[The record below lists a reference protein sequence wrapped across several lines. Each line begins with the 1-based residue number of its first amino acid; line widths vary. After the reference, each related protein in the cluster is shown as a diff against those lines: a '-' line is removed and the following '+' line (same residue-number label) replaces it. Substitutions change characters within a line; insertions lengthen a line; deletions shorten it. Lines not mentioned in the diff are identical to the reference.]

1 MCSKR
6 DIIIFFAG
14 VSAFHTISHIMI
26 GYLGIL
32 PLTFLGID
40 WTVQL
45 NIISIAVNAI
55 ITLLLLWWAKNLKK

>member
-6 DIIIFFAG
+6 DVVIFFAG

-32 PLTFLGID
+32 PLTFLSIE
-40 WTVQL
+40 WTQNL
-45 NIISIAVNAI
+45 NMLAI
-55 ITLLLLWWAKNLKK
+55 GLNVVITVALLWWAKNLKK